1 MRSYRSGDDLK
12 ELGIRLLTG
21 EACGLAMRVLCD
33 LNEDGI
39 KLWETFTRTKVV
51 PESNWN
57 SSDGDSASVMI
68 PHGMFQDLWIF
79 GHVMRG
85 TKYVI
90 LGGYV
95 FGDDWEET
103 HYDLENWETSPR
115 SGGSYDDGKGITY
128 RHPVK
133 TWRPTAMATNDDESW
148 AHVLEAVDRGYFYIS
163 RVYAKSTQP
172 GTGLDNRHAFSGRTI

>member
-1 MRSYRSGDDLK
+1 MRSYQSGDDLR
-12 ELGIRLLTG
+12 ELGINLLTG
-21 EACGLAMRVLCD
+21 EACGIGMRILCD

-39 KLWETFTRTKVV
+39 KLWETFTRSKANA
-51 PESNWN
+51 EGWN
-57 SSDGDSASVMI
+57 DGKASVMI
-68 PHGMFQDLWIF
+68 PNSMFQELWIF
-79 GHVMRG
+79 GQLLKG

-95 FGDDWEET
+95 FGDDWAET

-128 RHPVK
+128 RHPVD

-148 AHVLEAVDRGYFYIS
+148 ANVLRAVDRGSFYIS
-163 RVYAKSTQP
+163 RVYAKSTHP
-172 GTGLDNRHAFSGRTI
+172 GTGLNNRHAFSGRTV